1 MMFQKLQSEEDS
13 ESADGGAF
21 EEEGAIEERPT
32 RSRQI
37 LLVTTYII
45 SMLSIN
51 CPAAVYNPMID
62 ENILTSA
69 TAVQVVGFESY
80 GIAFGKFFFGACSD
94 MFGARR
100 VMGVCFGVMSFLLL
114 LFSAGSSVHFI
125 AVIAFLL
132 EAANSSIWPSHICI
146 VRGWY
151 SLANIAEGTRLLG
164 FSSRGGAMLAN
175 ALYGALFMLGM
186 YWRSLLRYVTI
197 PICIIGIFLSRLH
210 RDTRIHNDFI
220 GENPSLEAWKKNI
233 KILLSAKEFWCA
245 AASMGCCTIVK
256 RIGVITPIFYF
267 ATSKAI
273 ISVGNSVAMGIIYQ
287 TGLLAGTII
296 GGHYYTKL
304 KGDHNAKIYLM
315 QKTFF
320 ITLH

>member
-13 ESADGGAF
+13 ESADGAF

-114 LFSAGSSVHFI
+114 LFSAGSNVYFI

-151 SLANIAEGTRLLG
+151 SSANIAEGTRLLG
-164 FSSRGGAMLAN
+164 FSSRGHVGKRFVWSTVHAWNVLEVSA
-175 ALYGALFMLGM
+175 
-186 YWRSLLRYVTI
+186 SLRDDTDLHHWN
-197 PICIIGIFLSRLH
+197 IF
-210 RDTRIHNDFI
+210 I
-220 GENPSLEAWKKNI
+220 
-233 KILLSAKEFWCA
+233 
-245 AASMGCCTIVK
+245 AS
-256 RIGVITPIFYF
+256 
-267 ATSKAI
+267 S
-273 ISVGNSVAMGIIYQ
+273 S
-287 TGLLAGTII
+287 
-296 GGHYYTKL
+296 
-304 KGDHNAKIYLM
+304 
-315 QKTFF
+315 
-320 ITLH
+320 